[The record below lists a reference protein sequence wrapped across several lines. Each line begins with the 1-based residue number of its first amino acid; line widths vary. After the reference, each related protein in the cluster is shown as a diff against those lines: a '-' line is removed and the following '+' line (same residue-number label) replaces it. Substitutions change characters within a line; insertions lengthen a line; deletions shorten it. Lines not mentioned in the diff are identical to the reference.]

1 MAEAQRLGE
10 RPSEILNSIVRSDFV
25 AYDRR
30 CAQQDDLKN
39 GTQTLRIQERW
50 APCCAT

>member
-10 RPSEILNSIVRSDFV
+10 RPSEILTSIVRSVCV

-30 CAQQDDLKN
+30 GAQQDNLEN
-39 GTQTLRIQERW
+39 GTQTLRIQKNV